1 LIRIPNLIADLPLDT
16 LITRLRPRTV
26 GELID
31 GAFRLYR
38 RHFRTFLVIV
48 AVVYLPLQLLDYLAD
63 VFLLGTYDAPD
74 GEFGARRIGSQMSTF
89 QASYRTYLLT
99 YFGYFAAWPL
109 TVAVARILV
118 GDTITVREAYREA
131 GHRMRDLLGLIG
143 LQLLILFG
151 AASPLL
157 VTIPAIALGGSGALG
172 VAVAASCLLAV
183 LLIIYSII
191 QVRLQVILPA
201 AVNEDLSPRQALR
214 RSWELTDGY
223 WWRTVALAVVLGIL
237 NAVVVLGP
245 ATLLAGIVNALA
257 PVDVYTNQAI
267 IEGVGIITTIIFLP
281 VEITAIALYY
291 YDQRVRKEGF
301 DLDEA
306 ITRSFGAAEQ
316 MDYTYTPAADSAP
329 EYEDTADGYY
339 DEQGSYHTYADTRG
353 WIEGMPP
360 PMNRVRRVPRPD
372 AYDPEPETE
381 TP

>member
-1 LIRIPNLIADLPLDT
+1 
-16 LITRLRPRTV
+16 
-26 GELID
+26 
-31 GAFRLYR
+31 
-38 RHFRTFLVIV
+38 
-48 AVVYLPLQLLDYLAD
+48 
-63 VFLLGTYDAPD
+63 
-74 GEFGARRIGSQMSTF
+74 
-89 QASYRTYLLT
+89 
-99 YFGYFAAWPL
+99 
-109 TVAVARILV
+109 VARTLV